1 MISSGTCGVFLSRVS
16 TGWTV
21 GNEDKMSFWREM
33 MEDRGG
39 ALQFMREDVDG
50 ENEDFSL
57 TRRCAV

>member
-1 MISSGTCGVFLSRVS
+1 
-16 TGWTV
+16 
-21 GNEDKMSFWREM
+21 